1 MKTHI
6 EQPDPLH
13 RTISVELPWD
23 MVAEELDREYGK
35 LAKRVQ
41 LKGFR
46 KGKVPR
52 NVLRQRF
59 GNQVRA
65 DVQSRLIQEAYEA
78 VLIQNGIQPVAQP
91 ELDTGALR
99 EGEPYAFSAKVEV
112 QPAVELKQISGFDVA
127 VEQAEPDEEM
137 IAEEIDRLRE
147 ARAVLVP
154 IERDEAR
161 KGDVAILGYRASR
174 DGVPLEGGEKKSH
187 EVVLGAGNT
196 VTGFDDQVIGM
207 QVGERKEFDLEF
219 PTENVPESVAGKT
232 VHFEVE
238 LEALKT
244 RELPELNDDFAK
256 DLGEKDVET
265 AADVRA
271 MVERRLREGLVNK
284 AERDAKTKLIDQ
296 LIAANPF
303 PVPPALVERQKAAM
317 IQELQGVL
325 RMQGVPPDKI
335 QEYSQ
340 KMFADLEP
348 RAEREVASSLLL
360 DAVADKEGI
369 SIAAAD
375 LDRHLEQVAA
385 KSGQNLAQLKALYAD
400 EGRKRE
406 LEISLRREKVVEHLM
421 ELSKM
426 KPAAGS
432 GQPDASTPETSTDG
446 SNPPAGDSQ

>member
-23 MVAEELDREYGK
+23 MVSEELDREYGK
-35 LAKRVQ
+35 LAKKVQ

-59 GNQVRA
+59 GKQVRA

-99 EGEPYAFSAKVEV
+99 EGEPYTFSAKVEV
-112 QPAVELKQISGFDVA
+112 QPTVELQQIAGFDVD
-127 VEQAEPDEEM
+127 VERAEPDEKM
-137 IAEEIDRLRE
+137 IAEEIERLRE

-161 KGDVAILGYRASR
+161 KGDVAILSYRASR
-174 DGVPLEGGEKKSH
+174 DGVMLEGGEKEHH
-187 EVVLGAGNT
+187 EVELGSGST
-196 VTGFDDQVIGM
+196 VVGFDDQIIGM
-207 QVGERKEFDLEF
+207 RVGQSKEFDLDF
-219 PTENVPESVAGKT
+219 PAENVPESVAGKT
-232 VHFEVE
+232 IHFEVE
-238 LEALKT
+238 LEALKQ
-244 RELPELNDDFAK
+244 RELPEFDDDFAK
-256 DLGEKDVET
+256 DLGEDGVET
-265 AADVRA
+265 ADDARA
-271 MVERRLREGLVNK
+271 MVERRLREGLSSK

-317 IQELQGVL
+317 FQELQGVL

-360 DAVADKEGI
+360 DAVADEKGI

-375 LDRHLEQVAA
+375 LARHLEQVAA
-385 KSGQNLAQLKALYAD
+385 KSGQNLSQLKALYAD
-400 EGRKRE
+400 ESRKRE

-426 KPAAGS
+426 RPSAGD
-432 GQPDASTPETSTDG
+432 GQPDASTPETDTDG